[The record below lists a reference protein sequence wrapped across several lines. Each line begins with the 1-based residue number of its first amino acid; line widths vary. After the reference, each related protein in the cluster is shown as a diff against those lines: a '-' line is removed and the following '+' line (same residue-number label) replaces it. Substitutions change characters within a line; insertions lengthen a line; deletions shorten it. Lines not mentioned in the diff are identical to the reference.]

1 MPADRDL
8 FLHEFIDINGM
19 HQWDYMEHTL
29 QQAGNLGLPPR
40 PHGAVQPHPE
50 VQVGRK
56 LESLQEQ
63 RDESVGVAPNTL
75 MRGQ

>member
-29 QQAGNLGLPPR
+29 QQSGDEKVEFELQQGPKGPQAANVRKAG
-40 PHGAVQPHPE
+40 
-50 VQVGRK
+50 
-56 LESLQEQ
+56 
-63 RDESVGVAPNTL
+63 
-75 MRGQ
+75 